1 MTWRKLS
8 INISQELHMFN
19 TVPFSQHLLLY
30 TDNLMLVRVFPFTSS
45 PLYSEFSIS
54 FVLVWFH
61 KLNYIVFKIFY
72 WLREETSRVGSV
84 LSNCYIPWSGQI
96 IFSSCFLW
104 WHECATHSL
113 LDQLECLIILG
124 DSELQH
130 GAKTH
135 LSDIN
140 SLSLSLLLCP
150 TCVCLLVWM
159 KMASID
165 SGSGTVG
172 RCGLIRRSVSWG
184 FVVSEAQTKP
194 SGTLSSCYSSCCLP
208 IGMKNS

>member
-113 LDQLECLIILG
+113 LDR
-124 DSELQH
+124 
-130 GAKTH
+130 
-135 LSDIN
+135 
-140 SLSLSLLLCP
+140 SLLLYIS
-150 TCVCLLVWM
+150 M
-159 KMASID
+159 KASFIFSKEKWKNSCATYD
-165 SGSGTVG
+165 KSSY
-172 RCGLIRRSVSWG
+172 RYHSPSIFWKSQDKISSLSWKR
-184 FVVSEAQTKP
+184 KP
-194 SGTLSSCYSSCCLP
+194 SHLSESGIWVVAISRFIYHSSM
-208 IGMKNS
+208 IDQFWKHRKI